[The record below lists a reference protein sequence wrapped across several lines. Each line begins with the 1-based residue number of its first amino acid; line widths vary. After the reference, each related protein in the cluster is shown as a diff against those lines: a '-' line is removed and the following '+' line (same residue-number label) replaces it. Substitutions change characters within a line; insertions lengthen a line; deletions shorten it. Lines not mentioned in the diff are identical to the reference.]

1 MTVSL
6 PPASHPPAE
15 PAPAG
20 QRPAQ
25 QPAGPLP
32 AGLIR
37 AQDVLE
43 ERLSPAEVRSLDMRY
58 GNEELLFGL
67 NLLGLAGPFYR
78 VNPWELEDERGVR
91 RINASGYAAVPFG
104 DMPPAVTQ
112 FLREYL
118 EKNRAM
124 GLPQQSSSPWRAAL
138 QTNLV
143 RLLARELPSHADSQ
157 VFFCS
162 SGTEAIEGA
171 LKFAKAW
178 RPRAKFYI
186 SFSSGY
192 HGKTLGSLSLTPNP
206 EYQDIFRP
214 LVPGALTSPYGDL
227 DALARLIRRV
237 GPNNV
242 VAVVVE
248 PIQGEG
254 GVNIPPPGFLRGIGE
269 LCRRHG
275 IVVIADEIQTGLGR
289 TGHWFESAAQGLDPD
304 ILTLAKPLGGGLTAV
319 GATIVRHPIYK
330 RMLGGLSSKR
340 HSNTFGGNALAMAV
354 GLKSLEYLVEQD
366 LPARSAR
373 LGAVGLARLRATAQ
387 QYPLLLEDVRG
398 QGLLLAMQFRPMVG
412 VPLPGVLKEL
422 VFEATAILALREL
435 HQAGVMAN
443 LSLSSKR
450 TVRLTPALDIPED
463 LYTRLFHRVEA
474 FASSNPA
481 SRFLLKNTPP
491 VVTARLMKFAASK
504 PKKRT
509 ESDG

>member
-1 MTVSL
+1 
-6 PPASHPPAE
+6 
-15 PAPAG
+15 
-20 QRPAQ
+20 
-25 QPAGPLP
+25 
-32 AGLIR
+32 
-37 AQDVLE
+37 
-43 ERLSPAEVRSLDMRY
+43 MRY
-58 GNEELLFGL
+58 GNEELLYGL
-67 NLLGLAGPFYR
+67 DLLGLAGPFSR
-78 VNPWELEDERGVR
+78 VTPWELEDEQGVV

-104 DMPPAVTQ
+104 DMPPAITR
-112 FLREYL
+112 FLAEYL

-124 GLPQQSSSPWRAAL
+124 GLPQQSSSAWRAAL

-143 RLLARELPSHADSQ
+143 HLLARELPSHADSQ

-178 RPRAKFYI
+178 RSRAKFYI

-214 LVPGALTSPYGDL
+214 LVPGAVTSPYGDL
-227 DALARLIRRV
+227 EALARLVRRL
-237 GPNNV
+237 GPDNV

-254 GVNIPPPGFLRGIGE
+254 GVNIPPPGFLRGVGE

-275 IVVIADEIQTGLGR
+275 IVCIADEIQTGLGR
-289 TGHWFESAAQGLDPD
+289 TGHWFESAAQGLDAD
-304 ILTLAKPLGGGLTAV
+304 IITLAKPLGGGMTAV
-319 GATIVRHPIYK
+319 GATIVRHAIYK
-330 RMLGGLSSKR
+330 KMLGGLSSKR
-340 HSNTFGGNALAMAV
+340 HSNTFGGNSLAMAV

-373 LGAVGLARLRATAQ
+373 LGAAGLERLRAVQ
-387 QYPLLLEDVRG
+387 RRYPRLLENVRG
-398 QGLLLAMQFRPMVG
+398 QGMLLAMQFKPMVG

-435 HQAGVMAN
+435 HEAGVMAN

-450 TVRLTPALDIPED
+450 TVRLTPALDMPED
-463 LYTRLFHRVEA
+463 LFGRMFDRVDT
-474 FASSNPA
+474 FAERNPI
-481 SRFLLKNTPP
+481 SRSLLTNTPP
-491 VVTARLMKFAASK
+491 VMTARLAKFAASK

>member
-1 MTVSL
+1 MTPFLPPVSL
-6 PPASHPPAE
+6 P
-15 PAPAG
+15 AG
-20 QRPAQ
+20 F
-25 QPAGPLP
+25 
-32 AGLIR
+32 IR
-37 AQDVLE
+37 AQDVLD
-43 ERLSPAEVRSLDMRY
+43 ERLSPAEVRTLDMRY

-78 VNPWELEDERGVR
+78 VTPWELEDEHGVR

-104 DMPPAVTQ
+104 DMPPVVTR
-112 FLREYL
+112 FLHEYL

-143 RLLARELPSHADSQ
+143 RLLARELPSHSDSQ

-227 DALARLIRRV
+227 DALTRLIRRL
-237 GPNNV
+237 GPDNV
-242 VAVVVE
+242 VAVLVE

-254 GVNIPPPGFLRGIGE
+254 GVNIPPPGFLRGVGE
-269 LCRRHG
+269 LCRKHG
-275 IVVIADEIQTGLGR
+275 IVCIADEIQTGLGR

-304 ILTLAKPLGGGLTAV
+304 ILTLAKPLGGGMTAV

-330 RMLGGLSSKR
+330 KMLGGLSSKR

-354 GLKSLEYLVEQD
+354 GLKSLEYLIECD

-373 LGAVGLARLRATAQ
+373 LGAAGLDRLRAIGRR
-387 QYPLLLEDVRG
+387 YPRLLEEVRG
-398 QGLLLAMQFRPMVG
+398 QGLLLALQFKPMVG

-435 HQAGVMAN
+435 HVSGVMAN

-450 TVRLTPALDIPED
+450 TVRLTPALDMPED
-463 LYTRLFHRVEA
+463 VFERLLERVEA
-474 FASSNPA
+474 FAGRNPA
-481 SRFLLKNTPP
+481 SRSLLTNTPP
-491 VVTARLMKFAASK
+491 AMTARLAKFAASK
-504 PKKRT
+504 PKRRT

>member
-1 MTVSL
+1 MPAISTAGTGEPAGASL
-6 PPASHPPAE
+6 PP
-15 PAPAG
+15 G
-20 QRPAQ
+20 F
-25 QPAGPLP
+25 
-32 AGLIR
+32 IR
-37 AQDVLE
+37 AQDVLDERFTPE
-43 ERLSPAEVRSLDMRY
+43 EARTLDTRY
-58 GNEELLFGL
+58 GNEELLYGL
-67 NLLGLAGPFYR
+67 NILGLAGPFYR
-78 VNPWELEDERGVR
+78 VTPWELEDAGGVR

-104 DMPPAVTQ
+104 DMPPVLTA
-112 FLREYL
+112 FLHEFL
-118 EKNRAM
+118 EKNRAQS
-124 GLPQQSSSPWRAAL
+124 LAQQASSPWRAAL
-138 QTNLV
+138 ETNLV

-178 RPRAKFYI
+178 RPKGKFYI
-186 SFSSGY
+186 SFSSAY

-206 EYQDIFRP
+206 EYQDVFRP
-214 LVPGALTSPYGDL
+214 LIPGALTSPYGDL
-227 DALARLIRRV
+227 SALAGLIRRL
-237 GPNNV
+237 GPQNV
-242 VAVVVE
+242 VAVIVE

-254 GVNIPPPGFLRGIGE
+254 GVNIPPPGFLAGVGE

-275 IVVIADEIQTGLGR
+275 IVCIADEIQTGLGR
-289 TGHWFESAAQGLDPD
+289 TGHWFESAAGGLDPD
-304 ILTLAKPLGGGLTAV
+304 IVTLAKPLGGGMTAV
-319 GATIVRHPIYK
+319 GATIVRQAIYK

-373 LGAVGLARLRATAQ
+373 LGQVGLERLNTLRARF
-387 QYPLLLEDVRG
+387 PRLFEDVRG
-398 QGLLLAMQFRPMVG
+398 QGMLLAMQFKPMVG

-435 HQAGVMAN
+435 HLAGVLAN

-463 LYTRLFHRVEA
+463 LFSTMLGRVEA
-474 FASSNPA
+474 FAERNPA
-481 SRFLLKNTPP
+481 SRHLLTNTPAAM
-491 VVTARLMKFAASK
+491 TARLATFAASK

-509 ESDG
+509 TSDG